1 MQCGIKSRDELDM
14 NTSSPL
20 KFSGGGAEMYGKPL
34 KCQADRERSGQ
45 THTMSQ
51 RTLEAKQ
58 SQNNK
63 SLKMF
68 SARRSS
74 DKNTHQ

>member
-1 MQCGIKSRDELDM
+1 MRRSIKGRDELDV
-14 NTSSPL
+14 NTFSPL
-20 KFSGGGAEMYGKPL
+20 KFSGRPEMCGKPL
-34 KCQADRERSGQ
+34 KCQADGERSGQ

-58 SQNNK
+58 SLNNKLDVKKNKIIK

-68 SARRSS
+68 SV
-74 DKNTHQ
+74 